1 MVVFVADT
9 PLVIFCCFSNE
20 NADNVQE
27 STVILPIS
35 MKTALALMVFAHKRI
50 RVEGK

>member
-1 MVVFVADT
+1 VDT

-27 STVILPIS
+27 TAVILLIIT
-35 MKTALALMVFAHKRI
+35 KTALALMFLNTKKF
-50 RVEGK
+50 EF